1 MMNTVE
7 PYASELSKSRG
18 FALSGSMNESIT
30 GAGREILLAELVEL
44 SRLGRF
50 NDVELE
56 EAKCLVGI
64 YTNRRGVIA
73 ALELERSVAR
83 LLAKTARRRGEYG
96 LESVYRRKA
105 GLISDE
111 LGGLYYAAQ
120 LRERSHAAVF
130 TSAAA
135 AADAHWA
142 NVAKG

>member
-1 MMNTVE
+1 MWIFV
-7 PYASELSKSRG
+7 
-18 FALSGSMNESIT
+18 
-30 GAGREILLAELVEL
+30 
-44 SRLGRF
+44 
-50 NDVELE
+50 
-56 EAKCLVGI
+56 I
-64 YTNRRGVIA
+64 YTNRGGVMA
-73 ALELERSVAR
+73 GLELERRVAW

-96 LESVYRRKA
+96 LESVYSRKE